1 MITTVSHILTDSIH
15 NKVIRDAQVKPAVS
29 PNDME
34 IKQPEEK
41 SNP

>member
-1 MITTVSHILTDSIH
+1 MMTTVSHILTDSIH
-15 NKVIRDAQVKPAVS
+15 DKVFKDAQVKPETIPS
-29 PNDME
+29 DME